1 MVRPEYNNVDGFLE
15 RFIIRTN
22 EWLNSVAA
30 NNMDLIYMWI
40 SNKNDKGS
48 HINFVWSKKEL
59 ITLEIISMKCSGHIS

>member
-48 HINFVWSKKEL
+48 HINFILRKKEL